1 MQQGQDK
8 SQAEPRR
15 IERPERWRLLT
26 DTASNGAW
34 NMAVDE
40 AVLEAYAGGS
50 DHLPPTLRLYGW
62 RPGALSLGRS
72 QAEQGACCRRFL
84 RREGLDLVRR
94 PTGGAAV
101 LHESERTYSL
111 VGKLRVEP
119 FGGEVLEIYRVISEA
134 LIEAFR
140 LLGLDARTVAPSSEA
155 PGSASFRGA
164 CYELSS
170 AHEISVGDR
179 KLVGSA
185 QVRKGSAFL
194 QHGSIPLAM
203 APDRLDGALGHPTDP
218 RRYTDLDGALGR
230 RVTPVELDRAIVAG
244 FERRF
249 GVRLQPGELTSQERY
264 RAVQL
269 RTWKYNSVAW
279 TRGGIVG
286 ARETAWSDGGI

>member
-8 SQAEPRR
+8 NPAEHRR
-15 IERPERWRLLT
+15 TERPERWRLLS

-40 AVLEAYAGGS
+40 AILDAYAGTPEFP
-50 DHLPPTLRLYGW
+50 PPTLRLYGW
-62 RPGALSLGRS
+62 SPGALTLGRS
-72 QAEQGACCRRFL
+72 QPEQGACCRRFL
-84 RREGLDLVRR
+84 RREGFDLVRR

-111 VGKLRVEP
+111 VGKLRAEP
-119 FGGEVLEIYRVISEA
+119 FGGEVLENYRVISEA

-140 LLGLDARTVAPSSEA
+140 LLGLDARNVAPSSEGA
-155 PGSASFRGA
+155 GRASFRGA

-185 QVRKGSAFL
+185 QVRKGNAFL
-194 QHGSIPLAM
+194 QHGSIPLAA
-203 APDRLDGALGHPTDP
+203 APERLDAALGRPTDS
-218 RRYTDLDGALGR
+218 RRYTDLERAMGR
-230 RVTPVELDRAIVAG
+230 DVNPVDLDRAVVSG

-249 GVRLQPGELTSQERY
+249 GILLQPGQLTSQELH
-264 RAVQL
+264 RAVRL
-269 RTWKYNSVAW
+269 RTWKYNSTAW
-279 TRGGIVG
+279 TLGGTVG
-286 ARETAWSDGGI
+286 ARETRWSDGDI